1 MGMVGAFGS
10 NGLDFEDHAKAMV
23 PDVDCT
29 TNPFINTV
37 FESDPGGKN
46 VIKWC
51 PGRVLI

>member
-10 NGLDFEDHAKAMV
+10 NGLDFEDHKRPEI

-29 TNPFINTV
+29 TNPFVNAV
-37 FESDPGGKN
+37 YEKNPDGKS

-51 PGRVLI
+51 PGI